1 MCEGTHSRLAASKK
15 REDHMTRTSTGRL
28 VRFAPL
34 VVLLLLVCAPAS
46 FAQKDSTTRSVQ
58 GSVSNADDSAVVGAV
73 VQLKNMKT
81 LQIRSFITLEDG
93 TYHFFELSPDVDYEL
108 KADFQGATS
117 GSKTLSSF
125 DSRKKAV
132 INLKLNKK

>member
-1 MCEGTHSRLAASKK
+1 ML
-15 REDHMTRTSTGRL
+15 
-28 VRFAPL
+28 
-34 VVLLLLVCAPAS
+34 VLLLLAWAPAG
-46 FAQKDSTTRSVQ
+46 FAQKDSATRSVQ
-58 GSVSNADDSAVVGAV
+58 GSVTNPDDSAVVGAV

-93 TYHFFELSPDVDYEL
+93 TYRFYELSPDVDYEL
-108 KADFQGATS
+108 RADFRGATS
-117 GSKTLSSF
+117 GAKTLSSF

>member
-1 MCEGTHSRLAASKK
+1 
-15 REDHMTRTSTGRL
+15 MTRILAGW
-28 VRFAPL
+28 L
-34 VVLLLLVCAPAS
+34 VVLLLACAPAG
-46 FAQKDSTTRSVQ
+46 FAQKDSSTRSVQ
-58 GSVSNADDSAVVGAV
+58 GAVTSPDESSAVGAV

-81 LQIRSFITLEDG
+81 LQVRSFITKEDG

-108 KADFQGATS
+108 KADFQGASS
-117 GSKTLSSF
+117 GAKTLSSF

>member
-1 MCEGTHSRLAASKK
+1 
-15 REDHMTRTSTGRL
+15 MTRILAGW
-28 VRFAPL
+28 L
-34 VVLLLLVCAPAS
+34 VVLLLACAPAG
-46 FAQKDSTTRSVQ
+46 FAQKDSSTRSVQ
-58 GSVSNADDSAVVGAV
+58 GAVTNPDESSAVGAV

-81 LQIRSFITLEDG
+81 LQVRSFITKEDG

-108 KADFQGATS
+108 KADFQGASS
-117 GSKTLSSF
+117 GAKTLSSF

>member
-1 MCEGTHSRLAASKK
+1 
-15 REDHMTRTSTGRL
+15 MTRILTGRF

-34 VVLLLLVCAPAS
+34 VVLLLLVSASVS
-46 FAQKDSTTRSVQ
+46 FAQKDSTTRSVE
-58 GSVSNADDSAVVGAV
+58 GAVSSADDSAVVGAV
-73 VQLKNMKT
+73 VQLKNLKT
-81 LQIRSFITLEDG
+81 LQIRSFITKEDG

-108 KADFQGATS
+108 KADFQGASS